1 MGGPAGSIDR
11 TQAVGDQC
19 RTYSRQ
25 PRSIGII
32 GIPESAME
40 EISMYPIG
48 KSSLPCGIHCG
59 RSWAKPWSLFWTIPD
74 RRWSHGRR
82 KQRCWLLALTNMLGL
97 PGSSRVRSAA
107 TA

>member
-1 MGGPAGSIDR
+1 LAINAVPIPASL
-11 TQAVGDQC
+11 A
-19 RTYSRQ
+19 
-25 PRSIGII
+25 PIGII

-40 EISMYPIG
+40 ESIDVPHREAVSALWD
-48 KSSLPCGIHCG
+48 SLRPELG
-59 RSWAKPWSLFWTIPD
+59 WTLEFVLDDPD